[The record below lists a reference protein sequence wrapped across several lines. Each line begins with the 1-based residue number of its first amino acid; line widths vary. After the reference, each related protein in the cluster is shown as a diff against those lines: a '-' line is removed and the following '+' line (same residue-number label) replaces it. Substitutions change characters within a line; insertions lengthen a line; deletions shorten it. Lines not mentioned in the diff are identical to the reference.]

1 MKKKSLDNLI
11 LPGINFVVGAAK
23 GTFDVL
29 TTGLPL
35 LSGGSEL
42 WRVASYLDSKDSKSV
57 FDISIKDVLSYSCCS
72 LIGAS
77 IPFGIKYYNEIYKFV
92 EGVLK

>member
-1 MKKKSLDNLI
+1 MKKESLDNLI

-35 LSGGSEL
+35 LSGGFEL
-42 WRVASYLDSKDSKSV
+42 WRVVSYLDYDSSTSPFDFSLGEV
-57 FDISIKDVLSYSCCS
+57 FSYSLSS
-72 LIGAS
+72 LVGAS
-77 IPFGIKYYNEIYKFV
+77 IPFGIKYYNEIYNFV

>member
-1 MKKKSLDNLI
+1 MKNKLDNLI
-11 LPGINFVVGAAK
+11 LPRINFVVGAVK

-35 LSGGSEL
+35 LSGGFEL

-57 FDISIKDVLSYSCCS
+57 FDISIKDVLSYSCSS

-77 IPFGIKYYNEIYKFV
+77 IPFGIKYYNEIYNFV